1 MSDSDDD
8 TVVQV
13 HPTARRPGYDP
24 PIEYVQFL
32 DAGGELV
39 KLPSLK
45 DEKKIKA
52 AVKTQKALKISELS
66 ILIDKTG
73 KADPVERDRIDDM
86 SPGSYS
92 MRRSTVALVT
102 LPFESSSIG
111 VTPDAA
117 LR

>member
-73 KADPVERDRIDDM
+73 RADPAECDMIDDM
-86 SPGSYS
+86 SAGSDQI
-92 MRRSTVALVT
+92 VAAQT
-102 LPFESSSIG
+102 LLAKCL
-111 VTPDAA
+111 TPPNK
-117 LR
+117 R

>member
-8 TVVQV
+8 TVVPV

-32 DAGGELV
+32 DAGGELA

-45 DEKKIKA
+45 DEKKLKS

-66 ILIDKTG
+66 SLIDNTG
-73 KADPVERDRIDDM
+73 RADPAERDKIDDM
-86 SPGSYS
+86 SSGSDQI
-92 MRRSTVALVT
+92 VAAQVYLIQWWRGS
-102 LPFESSSIG
+102 LG
-111 VTPDAA
+111 MGYD
-117 LR
+117 R